1 MKPADSKIET
11 FASLAEARYA
21 DYWEA
26 SGYTFEAAPSIVVK
40 PGRKY
45 AKLVLERPNGN
56 GGSVFAFVDRETGL
70 VYKPAGWSAPAKHAR
85 GDVNS
90 AEFGL
95 EALSPA
101 GSMPSVRY
109 L

>member
-1 MKPADSKIET
+1 MKTADTKIEN

-26 SGYTFEAAPSIVVK
+26 SGYTFEPAPNIAVK
-40 PGRKY
+40 FGRKY
-45 AKLVLERPNGN
+45 AKL
-56 GGSVFAFVDRETGL
+56 SVKRTSGESAFAFVDRETGL
-70 VYKPAGWSAPAKHAR
+70 VYKPASWSAPAKHAR